1 MSVAPAKVVIFQC
14 MTTLA
19 IAFWEVQIGLKYK
32 KNKIQNW
39 IGVEKLRNPGRV
51 MRVNLIRAYCI
62 NPEVN
67 KTKVKIKTFPD
78 RIKFISF

>member
-32 KNKIQNW
+32 KKKDT
-39 IGVEKLRNPGRV
+39 KLDRCG
-51 MRVNLIRAYCI
+51 
-62 NPEVN
+62 
-67 KTKVKIKTFPD
+67 KTEESWKSNEGEFNQSILYK
-78 RIKFISF
+78 S